1 MCDAAQTNGS
11 RSVTV
16 GKCYATRPMKPF
28 AQNNNARASST
39 LPGPQWRTEM
49 FEGPIYRGG
58 VSFSADVN
66 SAGVLLC
73 RLVYAGPKRT
83 ETIAHASLT
92 DRARK
97 WIKAYEARSPKSV

>member
-1 MCDAAQTNGS
+1 MCDAAQTNSS

-16 GKCYATRPMKPF
+16 GKLYATRPMKPF
-28 AQNNNARASST
+28 AQNDNVPASST
-39 LPGPQWRTEM
+39 LSGPQWRTEM

-66 SAGVLLC
+66 SAGVLHC

-83 ETIAHASLT
+83 EAIAHASLA

-97 WIKAYEARSPKSV
+97 WIKGYEARPPKPV